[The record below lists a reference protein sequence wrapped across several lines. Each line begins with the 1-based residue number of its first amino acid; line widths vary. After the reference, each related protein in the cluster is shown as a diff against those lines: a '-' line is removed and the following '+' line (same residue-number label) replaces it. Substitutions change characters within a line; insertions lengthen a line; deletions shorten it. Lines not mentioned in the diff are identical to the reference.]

1 MEWYVYYHDFNGQKI
16 VTWNIFR
23 NWVFKES
30 VEKLLKDKKLNRKE
44 FAEKLKT
51 KLMYCFWSKT
61 EYEVIISP
69 WVGKGDEEKIDIYD
83 QVTSTRTSEAEPI
96 PHPLPLRSW
105 QE

>member
-1 MEWYVYYHDFNGQKI
+1 MEWYVYYYDFNGQKI

-83 QVTSTRTSEAEPI
+83 QVMLNFDRFVEYVWSFKGGEKI
-96 PHPLPLRSW
+96 
-105 QE
+105 